1 MGRNLNR
8 RVEVTAP
15 IYDESIQREI
25 RDHFEI
31 LWKDN
36 LKSRRLDANQQNRY
50 KVQQGPK
57 INGQEELYEYVR
69 KLLSKG

>member
-1 MGRNLNR
+1 MNR
-8 RVEVTAP
+8 RVEVTVP

-36 LKSRRLDANQQNRY
+36 SKSRILDADQKNKYR
-50 KVQQGPK
+50 VQHGPK
-57 INGQEELYEYVR
+57 INGQEELHEYVR